1 MYHLHN
7 MEEEEEENMQDE
19 EENMDDE
26 NMEEEDKISSMCIT
40 CITHK
45 RPTLYRCE
53 RDLFQIGVKQN

>member
-1 MYHLHN
+1 
-7 MEEEEEENMQDE
+7 MEEEEKENMQDE
-19 EENMDDE
+19 EENMEDE